1 MRVEADGMNDQVR
14 LAPGHSP
21 SCRGH
26 DGLIIV
32 RAELCERLASLQ
44 TTARRLSQ
52 RDFNESVGAIKH
64 LAAAYGLTP
73 VVRVADAL
81 ERAVAEDRGGCP
93 RALYLGRLQDAIG
106 CEAMEES
113 AAEAM
118 LASVSI
124 RLCA

>member
-1 MRVEADGMNDQVR
+1 MAAEADGMM
-14 LAPGHSP
+14 L
-21 SCRGH
+21 
-26 DGLIIV
+26 V

-44 TTARRLSQ
+44 SAAGRLSA
-52 RDFNESVGAIKH
+52 RDFDDSVGAIKR

-73 VVRVADAL
+73 VVRIADAL

-93 RALYLGRLQDAIG
+93 RALYLGRLRDAIG
-106 CEAMEES
+106 CERMEES

-118 LASVSI
+118 LASVSV

>member
-1 MRVEADGMNDQVR
+1 MRAQADGMM
-14 LAPGHSP
+14 L
-21 SCRGH
+21 
-26 DGLIIV
+26 V

-44 TTARRLSQ
+44 SAAKRLSA
-52 RDFNESVGAIKH
+52 RDFDESVGGIRR

-73 VVRVADAL
+73 VVRVAEAL
-81 ERAVAEDRGGCP
+81 ERAMAEDRGGCP
-93 RALYLGRLQDAIG
+93 QALYLGRLQDAIG
-106 CEAMEES
+106 CERMEES

>member
-1 MRVEADGMNDQVR
+1 MAAESDGMM
-14 LAPGHSP
+14 L
-21 SCRGH
+21 
-26 DGLIIV
+26 V
-32 RAELCERLASLQ
+32 RAELCERLAGLQ
-44 TTARRLSQ
+44 SAARRLSA
-52 RDFNESVGAIKH
+52 RDFAESLGSIKR
-64 LAAAYGLTP
+64 LAAAYGLIP

-106 CEAMEES
+106 CEPMDEKS
-113 AAEAM
+113 AEAI

>member
-1 MRVEADGMNDQVR
+1 MRSEADGMM
-14 LAPGHSP
+14 L
-21 SCRGH
+21 
-26 DGLIIV
+26 V

-44 TTARRLSQ
+44 VAARRLSQ
-52 RDFNESVGAIKH
+52 RDFAESVSGIKT

-73 VVRVADAL
+73 VVRVAEAL
-81 ERAVAEDRGGCP
+81 ERAVAEDRVGCP

-106 CEAMEES
+106 CERMEES

-118 LASVSI
+118 LASVSV

>member
-1 MRVEADGMNDQVR
+1 MRVEADGMM
-14 LAPGHSP
+14 L
-21 SCRGH
+21 
-26 DGLIIV
+26 V

-44 TTARRLSQ
+44 AGAGGLSM
-52 RDFNESVGAIKH
+52 RDFYDNVDGIKR
-64 LAAAYGLTP
+64 LAAAYGLTT

-81 ERAVAEDRGGCP
+81 ERAMAEDRGSCP

-106 CEAMEES
+106 CERMEES